1 MDNPLVR
8 QILGVI
14 AGVVVG
20 GLVVFLVEFAGHSLF
35 PPPPGTDL
43 TNPEDVKRLM
53 SLLPAGAFAMVL
65 FGWFLGSLAGAWTA
79 NRIARTSMA
88 GWIVAALF
96 ILLTAYNFTV
106 IPHPMWMM
114 VAGVVIP
121 LVSAWIASR
130 ISTPQATA

>member
-53 SLLPAGAFAMVL
+53 SLLPAGAFVMVL

-79 NRIARTSMA
+79 NRIARTSIA

-114 VAGVVIP
+114 AAGVVIP

-130 ISTPQATA
+130 VAMPRVS

>member
-1 MDNPLVR
+1 MGKPIAR

-20 GLVVFLVEFAGHSLF
+20 GLVVFLVELVGHSLF

-43 TNPEDVKRLM
+43 SNPEDVKRLI
-53 SLLPAGAFAMVL
+53 SLLPVGALLMVL
-65 FGWFLGSLAGAWTA
+65 VGWLIGSLAGAWTA

-106 IPHPMWMM
+106 IPHPTWMIA
-114 VAGVVIP
+114 AGIAIP
-121 LVSAWIASR
+121 LFSAWIAAWM
-130 ISTPQATA
+130 TGPKAT